1 MLSLKKF
8 LWLKD
13 SSTIFCDKGFQVN
26 FVKEKY
32 LISHTKDDRL
42 ALCGVRKANLYV
54 ADLNSGTNDE
64 DNCFY
69 SKASPEDS
77 WLWHK
82 KLSHLNFKIVNSLVK
97 RDLVRGLPP
106 LEFTQQGLCEACRK
120 GKAKIASYKGTD
132 TSNITEP
139 LQLLHM
145 DLFGPVN
152 VMSLSRKRYALV
164 IADDFSKF
172 TWVLF
177 LHSKDETPQ
186 LVIDLIKEI
195 ELDSNDK
202 LCVREISSNNGTEFK
217 NETLNRFCSD
227 NGITRQY
234 SAPSIHNRME

>member
-42 ALCGVRKANLYV
+42 ALCGVRKANLYL
-54 ADLNSGTNDE
+54 ADLNSGANDE

-106 LEFTQQGLCEACRK
+106 LEFTQQGLCEACQK

-202 LCVREISSNNGTEFK
+202 LRVRAIRCNNGTEFK
-217 NETLNRFCSD
+217 NKTLNRFCSD
-227 NGITRQY
+227 EG
-234 SAPSIHNRME
+234 